1 MTTRPFDDWVCN
13 NCIKNLKKRQLII
26 LWICYMFPSC
36 PSPDPVNEKQD
47 FWKMALII
55 ETIGNLI
62 KRGYMLLEEII
73 LKKGT
78 WL

>member
-1 MTTRPFDDWVCN
+1 
-13 NCIKNLKKRQLII
+13 
-26 LWICYMFPSC
+26 MFPSC

-62 KRGYMLLEEII
+62 KRGYMLVEEII

>member
-1 MTTRPFDDWVCN
+1 
-13 NCIKNLKKRQLII
+13 
-26 LWICYMFPSC
+26 MFPSC

-62 KRGYMLLEEII
+62 KRGYMLLVYSV
-73 LKKGT
+73 LGRLFQKKQKKKQERF
-78 WL
+78 

>member
-1 MTTRPFDDWVCN
+1 
-13 NCIKNLKKRQLII
+13 
-26 LWICYMFPSC
+26 MFPSC

-62 KRGYMLLEEII
+62 KRGYMLLVYSV
-73 LKKGT
+73 LGRLFQKKKKT
-78 WL
+78 KKKKQERF